1 MGTTIGLLQTA
12 AAVAST
18 TGTTGTTGTAES
30 LTFADIIKKSV
41 INNFVSDIS
50 ISKILLTLGVA
61 FLIGF
66 FIYTLYK
73 RIFSGVLY
81 SKSFNVSLIGMTM
94 ITAIVI
100 IAINSNLVLSL
111 GMVGALSI
119 VRFRTPIK
127 DPTDLIFLFWAA
139 AAGIVTGAGFYTLGV
154 ISSVIVGLVLFFF
167 IKRTSLETPYL
178 LVVQCEGDEA
188 EQAIYRHIGEW
199 VKRYNVK
206 QKTVTAGNIEMTLEV
221 RLGDKEGSFVNK
233 LSALGGVKNAVL
245 ISYSGDY
252 VS

>member
-1 MGTTIGLLQTA
+1 MDTTTNPND
-12 AAVAST
+12 T
-18 TGTTGTTGTAES
+18 TN
-30 LTFADIIKKSV
+30 TFSDLFKSSVLDNFNTSIDIWKM
-41 INNFVSDIS
+41 
-50 ISKILLTLGVA
+50 LLTLGIA
-61 FLIGF
+61 FLIGL

-81 SKSFNVSLIGMTM
+81 SKSFNVSLIGMTI
-94 ITAIVI
+94 ITSVVI
-100 IAINSNLVLSL
+100 LAVNSNLVLSL

-139 AAGIVTGAGFYTLGV
+139 AAGIVTGAGFFTLAVVGSVV
-154 ISSVIVGLVLFFF
+154 IGLVLFLFV
-167 IKRTSLETPYL
+167 KGGKVETPFL
-178 LVVQCEGDEA
+178 LVVHCADDQTEKAVHDQVGKL
-188 EQAIYRHIGEW
+188 

-206 QKTVTAGNIEMTLEV
+206 QKTVTAGNIEVTLEV
-221 RLGDKEGSFVNK
+221 RLNDQEGRFVNE
-233 LSALGGVKNAVL
+233 LFQIDGVRNAVL

>member
-1 MGTTIGLLQTA
+1 METTTTA
-12 AAVAST
+12 AAATET
-18 TGTTGTTGTAES
+18 TTN
-30 LTFADIIKKSV
+30 FADLLKNSV
-41 INNFVSDIS
+41 LDNFASDIS
-50 ISKILLTLGVA
+50 LSKILITLGVA
-61 FLIGF
+61 FLLGF
-66 FIYTLYK
+66 FIYLLYK

-94 ITAIVI
+94 ITAVVI

-139 AAGIVTGAGFYTLGV
+139 VAGIVTGAGFFTLAV
-154 ISSVIVGLVLFFF
+154 IGSVVVGLILFFF
-167 IKRTSLETPYL
+167 VKGGSVETPYL
-178 LVVQCEGDEA
+178 LVVNCDSDA
-188 EQAIYRHIGEW
+188 TEQLVHKQVGTL

-206 QKTVTAGNIEMTLEV
+206 QKTVTQGNIEMTLEI
-221 RLGDKEGSFVNK
+221 RLRDETGRFVNQ
-233 LSALGGVKNAVL
+233 LTELAGVRNAVL

>member
-1 MGTTIGLLQTA
+1 METITTA
-12 AAVAST
+12 AAATET
-18 TGTTGTTGTAES
+18 TS
-30 LTFADIIKKSV
+30 SFADLLKNSV
-41 INNFVSDIS
+41 LDNFTSSIS
-50 ISKILLTLGVA
+50 ISKILVTLGVA
-61 FLIGF
+61 FLLGF
-66 FIYTLYK
+66 FIYLLYK

-94 ITAIVI
+94 ITAMVI

-139 AAGIVTGAGFYTLGV
+139 VAGIVTGAGFYTLAV
-154 ISSVIVGLVLFFF
+154 IGSIVVGLILFFF
-167 IKRTSLETPYL
+167 VKGGSVETPYL
-178 LVVQCEGDEA
+178 LVVNCDSDA
-188 EQAIYRHIGEW
+188 TEQLVHKQIGTL

-206 QKTVTAGNIEMTLEV
+206 QKTVTQGNIEMTLEI
-221 RLGDKEGSFVNK
+221 RLRDETGRFVNQ
-233 LSALGGVKNAVL
+233 LTELAGVRNAVL

>member
-1 MGTTIGLLQTA
+1 METNTTA
-12 AAVAST
+12 AAATEST
-18 TGTTGTTGTAES
+18 TN
-30 LTFADIIKKSV
+30 FADLLKNSV
-41 INNFVSDIS
+41 LDNFASDIS
-50 ISKILLTLGVA
+50 LSKILITLGVA
-61 FLIGF
+61 FLLGF
-66 FIYTLYK
+66 FIYLLYK

-94 ITAIVI
+94 ITAVVI

-139 AAGIVTGAGFYTLGV
+139 VAGIVTGAGFFTLAV
-154 ISSVIVGLVLFFF
+154 IGSVVVGLILFFF
-167 IKRTSLETPYL
+167 VKGGSVETPYL
-178 LVVQCEGDEA
+178 LVVNCDSDA
-188 EQAIYRHIGEW
+188 TEQLVHKQVGTL

-206 QKTVTAGNIEMTLEV
+206 QKTVTQGNIEMTLEI
-221 RLGDKEGSFVNK
+221 RLRDETGRFVNQ
-233 LSALGGVKNAVL
+233 LTELAGVRNAVL

>member
-1 MGTTIGLLQTA
+1 MNTTTTNS
-12 AAVAST
+12 ST
-18 TGTTGTTGTAES
+18 TNFS
-30 LTFADIIKKSV
+30 DIIKNS
-41 INNFVSDIS
+41 IMDNFSSDIS
-50 ISKILLTLGVA
+50 LSKILITLGIS
-61 FLIGF
+61 FIIGL
-66 FIYTLYK
+66 FIFILYK

-94 ITAIVI
+94 ITALVI

-139 AAGIVTGAGFYTLGV
+139 AAGIVTGAGFFTLSIIG
-154 ISSVIVGLVLFFF
+154 SVIIGLVLFLF
-167 IKRTSLETPYL
+167 IKNTKVENPYL
-178 LVVQCEGDEA
+178 LVVNCDSDES
-188 EQAIYRHIGEW
+188 EQLVHTQMAQF

-206 QKTVTAGNIEMTLEV
+206 QKTVSRGNIEMTLEV
-221 RLGDKEGSFVNK
+221 RLRDGEGRFVNQI
-233 LSALGGVKNAVL
+233 SELGGVKNAVL
-245 ISYSGDY
+245 ISFNGDY

>member
-1 MGTTIGLLQTA
+1 MNMNTTE
-12 AAVAST
+12 ST
-18 TGTTGTTGTAES
+18 TFS
-30 LTFADIIKKSV
+30 DIIKKSV
-41 INNFVSDIS
+41 LGNFTSDIS
-50 ISKILLTLGVA
+50 VSKILITLAIA
-61 FLIGF
+61 FVIGL
-66 FIYTLYK
+66 FIFILYK

-94 ITAIVI
+94 ITAMVI

-139 AAGIVTGAGFYTLGV
+139 AAGIVTGAGFFTLSIIGSVV
-154 ISSVIVGLVLFFF
+154 IGLILFLF
-167 IKRTSLETPYL
+167 IKNASVENPYL
-178 LVVQCEGDEA
+178 LVVNCDSDES
-188 EQAIYRHIGEW
+188 EQLVHSQISKS

-206 QKTVTAGNIEMTLEV
+206 QKTVSPDNIEVTLEV
-221 RLGDKEGSFVNK
+221 RLHKGEGNFVNQI
-233 LSALGGVKNAVL
+233 SELGGVRNAVL
-245 ISYSGDY
+245 ISYNGDY

>member
-1 MGTTIGLLQTA
+1 METTTTA
-12 AAVAST
+12 AE
-18 TGTTGTTGTAES
+18 TAE
-30 LTFADIIKKSV
+30 TTTNFADILKNSV
-41 INNFVSDIS
+41 MDNFTSDIS
-50 ISKILLTLGVA
+50 LSKILITLGVA
-61 FLIGF
+61 FLLGF
-66 FIYTLYK
+66 FIYLLYK

-94 ITAIVI
+94 ITAVVI

-139 AAGIVTGAGFYTLGV
+139 VAGIVTGAGFFTLAV
-154 ISSVIVGLVLFFF
+154 IGSVVVGLILFFF
-167 IKRTSLETPYL
+167 VKGGSVESPYL
-178 LVVQCEGDEA
+178 LVVNCDSDA
-188 EQAIYRHIGEW
+188 TEQLVHKQIGTL

-206 QKTVTAGNIEMTLEV
+206 QKTVTQGNIEMTLEIRLHDETGRFINQLTELAGV
-221 RLGDKEGSFVNK
+221 R
-233 LSALGGVKNAVL
+233 NAVL

>member
-1 MGTTIGLLQTA
+1 METKTTA
-12 AAVAST
+12 AAATET
-18 TGTTGTTGTAES
+18 TTN
-30 LTFADIIKKSV
+30 FADLLKNSV
-41 INNFVSDIS
+41 LDNFASDIS
-50 ISKILLTLGVA
+50 LSKILITLGVA
-61 FLIGF
+61 FLLGF
-66 FIYTLYK
+66 FIYLLYK

-94 ITAIVI
+94 ITAVVI

-139 AAGIVTGAGFYTLGV
+139 VAGIVTGAGFFTLAV
-154 ISSVIVGLVLFFF
+154 IGSVVVGLILFFF
-167 IKRTSLETPYL
+167 VKGGSVETPYL
-178 LVVQCEGDEA
+178 LVVNCDSDA
-188 EQAIYRHIGEW
+188 TEQLVHKQVGTL

-206 QKTVTAGNIEMTLEV
+206 QKTVTQGNIEMTLEI
-221 RLGDKEGSFVNK
+221 RLRDETGRFVNQ
-233 LSALGGVKNAVL
+233 LTELAGVRNAVL